1 MSRYEE
7 NPWYIDTEEELFDYE
22 GSKLIQVRTLFWVL
36 ELDEN
41 GKETGNEKR
50 YTYTLTDKEYEDVLV
65 KFDFN
70 DQSIL
75 RGAIES
81 VLQEYI
87 DGEKVYDNFR
97 LYDIRICDYV
107 WDTRIKRDVIST
119 VEPFS
124 NSLVDLE
131 DVIIQL
137 KQGCLD
143 EKYSRIGEEYLVNYR
158 NYLEESVSKLQELD
172 NAVKQLLS
180 TYLEKQK

>member
-1 MSRYEE
+1 MSISE
-7 NPWYIDTEEELFDYE
+7 NSPWFAETEEELFDYE
-22 GSKLIQVRTLFWVL
+22 GSKLIQVRTFFWVI

-41 GKETGNEKR
+41 GNETGNEKR
-50 YTYTLTDKEYEDVLV
+50 YTYTLTDKEHGDVLV

-87 DGEKVYDNFR
+87 DGERPYNNFR

-107 WDTRIKRDVIST
+107 WDTRIKRDAIST

-124 NSLVDLE
+124 TALVDLE

-137 KQGCLD
+137 KQECLD
-143 EKYSRIGEEYLVNYR
+143 EQYSRIGEEYLVNYK

-180 TYLEKQK
+180 AYLEEQK